1 MHAEVECESSISC
14 GVCSNQLSGIEAK
27 WINKDKVAAWAH
39 VECCNLEGFAD
50 GLREDNAMSLM

>member
-1 MHAEVECESSISC
+1 MECESSILC